1 MRELAPDEKIS
12 TVIIYTRTMLIRGDI
27 ILRENMRVSIWLR
40 TQGVPNFIHLYKVNL
55 IQLAGSPPRN
65 YSKAEAFIPTPEI
78 IGFHLAPPA
87 HDPPDFDPSE
97 ANRRMQSVEVLA
109 GSFEMRSSLRVSTA
123 TDFAASLDVMNTTW
137 LSLYDAEITNPYVP
151 QLNMSVPMLLVRPDR
166 VTIGLL

>member
-1 MRELAPDEKIS
+1 MRELAPDEKVS
-12 TVIIYTRTMLIRGDI
+12 TVIIYTQTMLIRGDI

-55 IQLAGSPPRN
+55 IQLSGSSPKN
-65 YSKAEAFIPTPEI
+65 YSKTEAFIPTPEI
-78 IGFHLAPPA
+78 VGFHLAPPA
-87 HDPPDFDPSE
+87 QDPLDFDPSE

-123 TDFAASLDVMNTTW
+123 TDFAASLDVMNTSW

-151 QLNMSVPMLLVRPDR
+151 QLNMNVPMLLVRPDR
-166 VTIGLL
+166 ITIGLM

>member
-1 MRELAPDEKIS
+1 MREIAPDEKIS
-12 TVIIYTRTMLIRGDI
+12 TVIIYTQTMLIRGDI

-55 IQLAGSPPRN
+55 IQLAGSPPRT
-65 YSKAEAFIPTPEI
+65 YSKAEVFIPTPEI

-87 HDPPDFDPSE
+87 QDPLDYDPSE
-97 ANRRMQSVEVLA
+97 ANRRMQPVQALV
-109 GSFEMRSSLRVSTA
+109 GSFEIKSSLRVSTA

-151 QLNMSVPMLLVRPDR
+151 QLNMNVPMLLVRPNK